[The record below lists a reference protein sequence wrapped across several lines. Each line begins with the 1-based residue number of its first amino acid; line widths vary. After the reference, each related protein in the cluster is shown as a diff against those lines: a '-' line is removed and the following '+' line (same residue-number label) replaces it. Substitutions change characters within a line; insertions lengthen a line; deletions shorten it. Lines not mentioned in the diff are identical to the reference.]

1 VADFSAKDVQKLR
14 QEAGV
19 GMMDAKQALT
29 DAEGDLGRA
38 FELLRERG
46 QAKMAK
52 RADREA
58 NQGAIGNYVHVQND
72 RPVMGVL
79 VELVCE
85 TDFVAKSDEFRQVA
99 DDIAMHASWG
109 RPTWVTR
116 DDVDQDALAK
126 ERDLQWV
133 HVPFKGDGPVVNA
146 ILGGHIDVAG
156 LFSVYKPHVSAG
168 KLRALVSLMDT
179 RVKAFPDVP
188 TYKDLGFKFDTKG
201 SVLSTAALSSRRRWT
216 RRAWCPTS
224 CPPPR
229 IGVRWRRGT
238 TTPSGW

>member
-1 VADFSAKDVQKLR
+1 MPGPKRRPSVAEFGAKDVQKLR
-14 QEAGV
+14 QDAGV

-29 DAEGDLGRA
+29 DAGGDLEQA

-58 NQGAIGNYVHVQND
+58 SQGAIGSYIHVQND

-85 TDFVAKSDEFRQVA
+85 TDFVAKSEEFRQVA

-126 ERDLQWV
+126 ERDLIARQAAAEGKPENIVDKIVDGRIEAWFAE
-133 HVPFKGDGPVVNA
+133 HVLYEQKFVNSDTFDGTVGDMVGQLASKMGENISVRRVSR
-146 ILGGHIDVAG
+146 VAVG
-156 LFSVYKPHVSAG
+156 E
-168 KLRALVSLMDT
+168 
-179 RVKAFPDVP
+179 
-188 TYKDLGFKFDTKG
+188 
-201 SVLSTAALSSRRRWT
+201 
-216 RRAWCPTS
+216 
-224 CPPPR
+224 
-229 IGVRWRRGT
+229 
-238 TTPSGW
+238 